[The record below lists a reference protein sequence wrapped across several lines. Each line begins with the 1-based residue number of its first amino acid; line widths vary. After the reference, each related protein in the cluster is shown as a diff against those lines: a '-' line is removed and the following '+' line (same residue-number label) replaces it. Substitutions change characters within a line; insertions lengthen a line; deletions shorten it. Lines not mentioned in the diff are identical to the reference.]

1 MAIVPN
7 TGLMFFA
14 NEHTKMQTYYIPSL
28 GPAPKWCGFL
38 DNLTE
43 ELEELD
49 YETIYDD
56 YKFVTEKELDELGLA
71 HLKGTNL
78 LRAYMHGFFMDIRL
92 YRKARDVIRP
102 FEFDEYKKK
111 KIREKIEE
119 ERPKRVQVN
128 NFTKNVLMFF
138 TILVLNKNDFIFKI
152 IFQVQKLPSI
162 NKDLA
167 LKHMETEVSTDPKKK
182 KKATPNL
189 LKDDRFKALF
199 ENPDFQVDFNS
210 EEYALLNP
218 VISQMSKTKKRNVKE
233 EEEDVND
240 NDDGGNKSLF
250 NGYIKIRFNILAKSN
265 IILQ

>member
-56 YKFVTEKELDELGLA
+56 YKFVTEKELDELGLS

-92 YRKARDVIRP
+92 YRKARDVMRP

-119 ERPKRVQVN
+119 ERPKRVQVPIH
-128 NFTKNVLMFF
+128 F
-138 TILVLNKNDFIFKI
+138 IL
-152 IFQVQKLPSI
+152 
-162 NKDLA
+162 
-167 LKHMETEVSTDPKKK
+167 
-182 KKATPNL
+182 
-189 LKDDRFKALF
+189 
-199 ENPDFQVDFNS
+199 
-210 EEYALLNP
+210 
-218 VISQMSKTKKRNVKE
+218 
-233 EEEDVND
+233 
-240 NDDGGNKSLF
+240 
-250 NGYIKIRFNILAKSN
+250 
-265 IILQ
+265 